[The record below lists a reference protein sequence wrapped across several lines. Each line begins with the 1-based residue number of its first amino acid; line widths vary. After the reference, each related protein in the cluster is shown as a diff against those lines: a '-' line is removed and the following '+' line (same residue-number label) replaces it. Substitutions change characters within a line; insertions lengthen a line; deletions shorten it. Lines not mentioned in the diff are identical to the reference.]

1 MTDREK
7 LQSIENLISWY
18 RFDVDFNDNSRYQ
31 CFVEDLLKLLNFE
44 RQIDMTFKHL
54 INRIKHLIQKEY
66 VANHYACYRCPLLH
80 QHKCNEIKY
89 LELHGQECK

>member
-1 MTDREK
+1 
-7 LQSIENLISWY
+7 
-18 RFDVDFNDNSRYQ
+18 
-31 CFVEDLLKLLNFE
+31 
-44 RQIDMTFKHL
+44 MTFKHL

-89 LELHGQECK
+89 LELHGEECK